1 MAIDLE
7 IWWLC
12 SIAFI
17 IVVEF
22 LGPHLVAI
30 GLMVKIFF
38 SNLNLSLNLLS
49 S

>member
-12 SIAFI
+12 SLSFI
-17 IVVEF
+17 IVIEY
-22 LGPHLVAI
+22 LGPNLVAI
-30 GLMVKIFF
+30 GKMVKIIFL
-38 SNLNLSLNLLS
+38 NRNLSLSLLS